1 MKGRIESLA
10 VIPGLC
16 GIKKKRLCISSQQ
29 SMREGRLSSAGTRAF
44 SQDGGNQKRDLPE
57 EDLSVEMAKSEP
69 RAEAGTSEEDRSSA
83 ED

>member
-1 MKGRIESLA
+1 MG
-10 VIPGLC
+10 
-16 GIKKKRLCISSQQ
+16 
-29 SMREGRLSSAGTRAF
+29 EGRLSSAGTRTF

-69 RAEAGTSEEDRSSA
+69 RTEAGTSEEDRSSE